1 MITERAAEPVYV
13 APTTSS
19 ADTPIFI
26 VGLSR
31 SGTTLLSRMLD
42 AHSEI
47 AIFPETW
54 WCALLDRLGCN
65 AEFSNHWQTS
75 LFFNEVW
82 KNMKP
87 YPDPAARVVARE
99 ASKQPSYAGPTA
111 RLLETLGQA
120 YANERGARIWGEKT
134 PAHALWL
141 PQIRALFPRA
151 RVLFMV
157 RDPRDVLVSYDDRWN
172 GARRS
177 TEYLACTAALLKYY
191 LFHLFH
197 RPGFPPDQ
205 VRWVTYEALTSQPS
219 EELER
224 ICGFVGVDFEP
235 TMLNFYHR
243 HKNVES
249 DTPDGQHHRLLSEP
263 AKADHIGRYK
273 KALTQSQIAL
283 AEVFLNQEMQALG
296 YQLSQ
301 SGTPLFTSEEEK
313 CFEKAERYYEQMI
326 SGAIRRRLRRKG
338 RLKLRAYQMFGRLLD
353 LIPSLR
359 VPATHNDW
367 LSLAE

>member
-1 MITERAAEPVYV
+1 MNAQRLAEPVPLV
-13 APTTSS
+13 PTTAS
-19 ADTPIFI
+19 ADSPIFI

-54 WCALLDRLGCN
+54 WCALLDRLGCS

-82 KNMKP
+82 KSLKL

-99 ASKQPSYAGPTA
+99 ASKQPRYAGPTA

-120 YANERGARIWGEKT
+120 YADERRARIWGEKT

-141 PQIRALFPRA
+141 PQIRDLFPRA

-157 RDPRDVLVSYDDRWN
+157 RDPRDVMVSYDDRWN

-177 TEYLACTAALLKYY
+177 TEYLICTAALLKYY

-205 VRWVTYEALTSQPS
+205 VRWVKYEELTSQPAA
-219 EELER
+219 ELER
-224 ICGFVGVDFEP
+224 ICEFVGVDFEP
-235 TMLNFYHR
+235 TMLNFYR
-243 HKNVES
+243 RNKSTES
-249 DTPDGQHHRLLSEP
+249 DTPDGQHHRLLSKP
-263 AKADHIGRYK
+263 VTADHVGRYK
-273 KALTQSQIAL
+273 TALTSSQIAL
-283 AEVFLNQEMQALG
+283 AELFLNQEMQTLG
-296 YQLSQ
+296 YSLSQ
-301 SGTPLFTSEEEK
+301 SRTALFTSEEEK
-313 CFEKAERYYEQMI
+313 CFEKAECYYEQMI

-338 RLKLRAYQMFGRLLD
+338 RLKLRAYQMFGRVLD

-359 VPATHNDW
+359 IPATHNDW